1 MGGRFGGGRPLPRA
15 HARAGGGR
23 EDGTLA
29 PPARRGRGRLSRAL
43 ARLCSCARRVGIANG
58 GEGAEGDEE
67 MDRTLRKRATVESR
81 PLCSLRT
88 NGVAAEDDTSASGAP
103 SAVARSQSTTG
114 SSQLEQ
120 SADPGRGLARW
131 RRGWKEVNKAFF
143 WDVVSGK
150 TSWELP
156 RGERVAAVA
165 TSDVAVGLRPTRK
178 GAPCRIVRATKSF
191 RLPARARDAGPQ
203 GDAVGVGINGG
214 APDPAAAE
222 ETAERLM
229 HELALYSADLMHVA
243 HLFEIVLVSDLH
255 YRSQRRFDVPDLAS
269 GMLFIDVQRKFRW
282 HLCHSFHHELWHMID
297 FRLHGRAYA
306 DDDAEFARLNA
317 VETDAPAAKT
327 GSGAAQK
334 RGRGVGGSSVRAV
347 CDSDGI
353 VDASP
358 ATRTLDCCKKSLPA
372 GLQRGAKDDRE
383 RCKAYYGFGALAGTQ
398 AASAMRDALFEKRS
412 PPPPS
417 AAFLNMYSSSSVRA
431 RAFACEACRSR
442 RLHCS
447 RLCVRVHDARAH
459 PSLALRPTHPLTTP
473 RAPARACARQV
484 GEDKAEVWAALVLY
498 PERLLGS
505 TALMHKAGLLLA
517 RVLKAAPAGGMDAFA
532 AKLDAARARRL
543 EVYGQP
549 TLPSHYKSNSGD
561 GKATDEARVSP
572 PKRRKSKD

>member
-1 MGGRFGGGRPLPRA
+1 
-15 HARAGGGR
+15 
-23 EDGTLA
+23 
-29 PPARRGRGRLSRAL
+29 
-43 ARLCSCARRVGIANG
+43 
-58 GEGAEGDEE
+58 

-88 NGVAAEDDTSASGAP
+88 NGVAAECDTSASGAP

-131 RRGWKEVNKAFF
+131 RRGWKEVDKAFF

-327 GSGAAQK
+327 GSCAAQK
-334 RGRGVGGSSVRAV
+334 RGRGEGGSSVRAV

-372 GLQRGAKDDRE
+372 GLQRAAKDDRE

-417 AAFLNMYSSSSVRA
+417 AAFLNMYSSSS
-431 RAFACEACRSR
+431 
-442 RLHCS
+442 
-447 RLCVRVHDARAH
+447 
-459 PSLALRPTHPLTTP
+459 
-473 RAPARACARQV
+473 V